1 MKKCCKKTDTQKSSR
16 LRNKI
21 FNGPQ
26 AAGTTL
32 SYPAIKHFLRADVT
46 PKFKNQGV
54 FHPMMGTVLMLFF
67 GLPDMIRSL

>member
-1 MKKCCKKTDTQKSSR
+1 MKKCFKKTDTQKSSQ

-21 FNGPQ
+21 FNGHQP
-26 AAGTTL
+26 AGTTL
-32 SYPAIKHFLRADVT
+32 PCPAIKHLFRADVS